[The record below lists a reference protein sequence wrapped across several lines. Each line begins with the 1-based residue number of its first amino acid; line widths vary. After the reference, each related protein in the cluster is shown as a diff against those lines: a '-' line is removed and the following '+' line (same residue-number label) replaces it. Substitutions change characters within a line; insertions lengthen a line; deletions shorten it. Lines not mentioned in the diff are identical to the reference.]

1 MLVVVAL
8 VADQAVVVVL
18 DEVVSA
24 VVVSETVVDDVVE
37 EAVVEV
43 VPPAPTD
50 RLTVPSKNHFDASL
64 LCGLSIF
71 NVSEL
76 PDAADKTLSF
86 DPFACNFKSLTVG
99 SSVNATTNNM

>member
-1 MLVVVAL
+1 ML
-8 VADQAVVVVL
+8 AVVVVV
-18 DEVVSA
+18 DEVVDE
-24 VVVSETVVDDVVE
+24 VVSETVVDDVVE
-37 EAVVEV
+37 EAVVLEV
-43 VPPAPTD
+43 VAPALTD
-50 RLTVPSKNHFDASL
+50 RLTSPSKNHFDASL

-86 DPFACNFKSLTVG
+86 DPFACNFKSLTFG